1 VHTLGVSMA
10 EVQRRHAQLTLAQIA
25 AQQHVTLADL
35 ARALRAVVYD
45 YATSLNLFG
54 YVTHAQDDAL
64 QQVYYRKIDALVQAP
79 AGAPLAPLLGNDA
92 AIAQLP
98 HGTPDARPAGQAGP

>member
-1 VHTLGVSMA
+1 LSWAV
-10 EVQRRHAQLTLAQIA
+10 VQRPHAQLTLAQIA
-25 AQQHVTLADL
+25 EQQHVTLADL
-35 ARALRAVVYD
+35 AKALRAVVYD

-64 QQVYYRKIDALVQAP
+64 QTEYDRKIDALVQAS
-79 AGAPLAPLLGNDA
+79 AGTSLAPLLGDDA

-98 HGTPDARPAGQAGP
+98 HGTPDARPAGQMRP